1 MRTRSKIL
9 SKAISCV
16 LLVALALIICVPVT
30 AATNSTT
37 LTTTVPE
44 TLSLSVEMRG
54 CGTVIVDGTEY
65 TESSVVQTAR
75 NKDIV
80 LQIIPDDGWCI
91 KSVVWGGNDI
101 TEKAKAGNV
110 TLPGINEETAICV
123 EFEKTASTPATGD
136 TFSSAYVAFL
146 MVISIIGIA
155 LTVYLKN
162 TIYEK

>member
-44 TLSLSVEMRG
+44 TLLLSVELQG
-54 CGTVIVDGTEY
+54 SGTVIVDGTEY
-65 TESSVVQTAR
+65 TESSVVQTPR

-80 LQIIPDDGWCI
+80 LQINPDDGWCI
-91 KSVVWGGNDI
+91 KSVIWGGNDI

-110 TLPGINEETAICV
+110 TLPGINEETALCV
-123 EFEKTASTPATGD
+123 EFEKIASTPVTGD
-136 TFSSAYVAFL
+136 AFNMNLFVLL
-146 MVISIIGIA
+146 MR
-155 LTVYLKN
+155 
-162 TIYEK
+162 